1 MTDPYVSADF
11 IFENAQKSAKAKSD
25 RVYLQEFRKSKKAIL
40 MAQSQAKT
48 AVDREV
54 YAYSHPDYLELII
67 GIRVAVEQEELTHW
81 QMVAA
86 QAWIEIWRTHEA
98 TNRQQDRVM
107 R

>member
-11 IFENAQKSAKAKSD
+11 IFVNAQKSAKAKSD

-54 YAYSHPDYLELII
+54 YAYSHPDYLELID

-86 QAWIEIWRTHEA
+86 QARIEIWRTQEA

>member
-11 IFENAQKSAKAKSD
+11 IFETAQKSAKAKSD

-54 YAYSHPDYLELII
+54 YAYSHPDYLKLID

-86 QAWIEIWRTHEA
+86 QARIEAEKANIYAGNRT
-98 TNRQQDRVM
+98 DRAM

>member
-54 YAYSHPDYLELII
+54 YAYSHPDYLELID

-86 QAWIEIWRTHEA
+86 QARIEIWRTQEA
-98 TNRQQDRVM
+98 TNRQQDRTM

>member
-1 MTDPYVSADF
+1 MTDPYAHADF

-54 YAYSHPDYLELII
+54 YAYSHPDYLELID

-86 QAWIEIWRTHEA
+86 QARIEIWRTQEA
-98 TNRQQDRVM
+98 TNRQQDKVM